1 MGLNLGILF
10 RSSFIQQISFIFY
23 YKSYG
28 AGQALMVRDIK
39 AITHLQKARRQY
51 DSMWSNL
58 YPTQKQAFVLV
69 HHV

>member
-1 MGLNLGILF
+1 MF
-10 RSSFIQQISFIFY
+10 SDIQFASGVIFY

-69 HHV
+69 YHV